1 MTRHFRF
8 AALTV
13 TAVALMLAGCSSAPD
28 SSADQTPPPAPE
40 TPAPESDPAA
50 VETPE
55 PADNESADPT
65 CETIISPSTV
75 TTFTDLGWTF
85 KEQEF
90 RFGAT
95 VIKGGI
101 ECVWGD
107 YTVASD
113 HVQIFGWAPLDADA
127 STAAQ
132 QELINS
138 GWLRADADG
147 HTYITEDPAYAMST
161 DEEGFGMTYEFG
173 DGWVTLA
180 DAKQSLILIDW
191 P

>member
-1 MTRHFRF
+1 MTRRLRF
-8 AALTV
+8 AALFAMT
-13 TAVALMLAGCSSAPD
+13 VALVLTGCSTAPE
-28 SSADQTPPPAPE
+28 SSTEPTPPPAPVE
-40 TPAPESDPAA
+40 TAPEPEPTAI
-50 VETPE
+50 ETPE
-55 PADNESADPT
+55 PADNDTPEPT

-75 TTFTDLGWTF
+75 TALTDLGWTY
-85 KEQEF
+85 KEHEF
-90 RFGAT
+90 RFGAD
-95 VIKGGI
+95 VVEGGI

-113 HVQIFGWAPLDADA
+113 HVQVFGWAPLDQNA
-127 STAAQ
+127 STAVQ
-132 QELINS
+132 KELIAS

-147 HTYITEDPAYAMST
+147 HTYITEDPTYAMST

-173 DGWVTLA
+173 DGWVKLA